1 MAQCHDDSDMTRCHT
16 HSWAFSIEIW
26 QVMGNAPAV
35 ALSAAA
41 VNVAS
46 YSALGLL
53 LIHAA
58 EGVSRSRGTWQ
69 QAQPANNP
77 HRSDTQIT
85 AEEGRE
91 IAKCVAV
98 DWNDLCSASVHK
110 SLGVAW

>member
-1 MAQCHDDSDMTRCHT
+1 MSY
-16 HSWAFSIEIW
+16 AF
-26 QVMGNAPAV
+26 
-35 ALSAAA
+35 
-41 VNVAS
+41 
-46 YSALGLL
+46 LGIFHRNLAGYGQRAGCCFVRSGSKRGIVFSFSLL